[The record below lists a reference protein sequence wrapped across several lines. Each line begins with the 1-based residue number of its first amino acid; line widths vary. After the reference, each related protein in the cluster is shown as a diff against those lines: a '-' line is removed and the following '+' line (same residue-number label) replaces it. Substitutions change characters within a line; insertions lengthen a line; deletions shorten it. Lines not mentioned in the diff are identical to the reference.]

1 MGLHIGETV
10 NVGIDDPHSVGAPGT
25 RPDVADCV
33 MAEAIVEYEHA
44 RTGIT
49 DVGVV
54 AGLAER
60 VIVSSGTFQFVIAGP
75 TRQEFDGA
83 IALELIVEC

>member
-1 MGLHIGETV
+1 MSVLMTHIL
-10 NVGIDDPHSVGAPGT
+10 SVPGT
-25 RPDVADCV
+25 RPDVADYV
-33 MAEAIVEYEHA
+33 MAEALVEYEHV

-60 VIVSSGTFQFVIAGP
+60 VIVSSGTFQFVIAGH

>member
-1 MGLHIGETV
+1 MSVLATHIL
-10 NVGIDDPHSVGAPGT
+10 SVPGT
-25 RPDVADCV
+25 RPDVADWV
-33 MAEAIVEYEHA
+33 MAKALVEYEHV

-54 AGLAER
+54 AGLVEQ
-60 VIVSSGTFQFVIAGP
+60 VIVSGGTFQFVNSGP

-83 IALELIVEC
+83 IAHELIIEC